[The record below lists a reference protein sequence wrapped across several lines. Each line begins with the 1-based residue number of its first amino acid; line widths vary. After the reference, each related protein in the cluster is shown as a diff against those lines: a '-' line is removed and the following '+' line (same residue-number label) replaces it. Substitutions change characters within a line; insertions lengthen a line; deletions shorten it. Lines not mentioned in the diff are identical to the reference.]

1 MSCLESKYQQ
11 SGPRETQKLCIQMQ
25 LLRAVFQL
33 DDFNLTL
40 LVNVFAQESFRE
52 ADINQRGVI
61 DRQSFEVSWKEV
73 RPYVDLPR
81 PSSSLNWELKQPR
94 RRRQQKPHKFAYLT
108 MKNIIFA
115 RFARAFFIF

>member
-11 SGPRETQKLCIQMQ
+11 SGPRETQKLCMQMQ

-33 DDFNLTL
+33 DDFNLTF

-61 DRQSFEVSWKEV
+61 DRQSFEVSVKGV
-73 RPYVDLPR
+73 RPYVDRL
-81 PSSSLNWELKQPR
+81 L
-94 RRRQQKPHKFAYLT
+94 
-108 MKNIIFA
+108 
-115 RFARAFFIF
+115 